1 MRKLLGQI
9 DRLIICFEE
18 ENKAIEDIRNMERL
32 IINYKEQEDHEFVEL
47 LEMKLRRRRIDLDI
61 WQTIKDSIINE
72 MKITDLGQIVL
83 KELQL

>member
-1 MRKLLGQI
+1 MQKLLEQI

>member
-1 MRKLLGQI
+1 MKKLLGQI

-32 IINYKEQEDHEFVEL
+32 IINYKEQEDDEFVEL

>member
-32 IINYKEQEDHEFVEL
+32 IINYKEQEDDEFVEL

>member
-32 IINYKEQEDHEFVEL
+32 IINYKEQEDYEFVEL
-47 LEMKLRRRRIDLDI
+47 LEMKLRRRRVDLDI